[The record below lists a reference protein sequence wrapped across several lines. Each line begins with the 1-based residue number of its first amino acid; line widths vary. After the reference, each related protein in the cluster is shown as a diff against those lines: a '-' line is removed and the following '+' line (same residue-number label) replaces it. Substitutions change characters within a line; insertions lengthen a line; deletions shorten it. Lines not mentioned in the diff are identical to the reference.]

1 MQNFDGKTALITGG
15 SSGIGLAMAR
25 RLAAQGADVWLL
37 ARDPRKLESACAE
50 VSAARLRPNQQVR
63 TIAADISDNSGL
75 STRLEPFLR
84 EHTPDVLVN
93 CAGITYPGLF
103 GTLDLAIYRQTM
115 EINYFGTLHATRLIA
130 PGMIERRSGTIIN
143 VNSLVG
149 IHGLYGYAA
158 YAASKFAQR
167 GLSDALR
174 YELKPHG
181 IQVSIA
187 FPSDT
192 DTPQLAFE
200 ESLKPPALKALADAN
215 NKPAPADD
223 VARRILDGAARGK
236 YMIFPTNDARMLY
249 LAYVLLPGDLFCR
262 FVDGLMRKA
271 HRQAAHNNG
280 D

>member
-1 MQNFDGKTALITGG
+1 MRSFDGSTALITGG

-37 ARDPRKLESACAE
+37 GRDPQRLETACE
-50 VSAARLRPNQQVR
+50 VVTTARLRQDQQVR
-63 TIAADISDNSGL
+63 MIAADVADCISL
-75 STRLEPFLR
+75 SARLEPHLR
-84 EHTPDVLVN
+84 DRTPDLLIN

-103 GTLDLAIYRQTM
+103 GEMELDIYRQVMDT
-115 EINYFGTLHATRLIA
+115 NYFGTLHVTRLVT
-130 PGMIERRSGTIIN
+130 PGMIARRSGTIVNI
-143 VNSLVG
+143 NSLVG
-149 IHGLYGYAA
+149 MHGLYGYTA

-200 ESLKPPALKALADAN
+200 ESLKPPALKALAEAN
-215 NKPAPADD
+215 NKPASPDD
-223 VARRILDGAARGK
+223 VARRILDGVKKGK
-236 YMIFPTNDARMLY
+236 YMIFPTNDAALLH
-249 LAYVLLPGDLFCR
+249 LAYVLLPGDLLCR
-262 FVDGLMRKA
+262 FVDVLMRRA
-271 HRQAAHNNG
+271 YRQAAQNNG